1 MAASRNTLIRKVFVG
16 PPFSAES
23 AFSRMIVSCA
33 PQIMDCPQQ
42 QVATPY
48 IQNPHFPLAITYSD
62 SARFV
67 TPCAIMRS
75 PSDRVRLIH
84 QL

>member
-1 MAASRNTLIRKVFVG
+1 MAASRNALIRNVFVAPLFWG
-16 PPFSAES
+16 ES
-23 AFSRMIVSCA
+23 AFGRVIVSCT
-33 PQIMDCPQQ
+33 PQVMDCPQQ

-48 IQNPHFPLAITYSD
+48 IQNPHLPLAITYSD

-67 TPCAIMRS
+67 TPGAIMRS